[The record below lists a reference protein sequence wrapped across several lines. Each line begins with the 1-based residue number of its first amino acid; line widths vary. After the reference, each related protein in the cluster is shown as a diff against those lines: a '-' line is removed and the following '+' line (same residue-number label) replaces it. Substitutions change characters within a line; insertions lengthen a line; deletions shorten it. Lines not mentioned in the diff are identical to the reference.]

1 MLFSAI
7 FSLDHIEKNTI
18 IGTNEFQEYY
28 NILRASSPAV
38 TVSTKMAD
46 STAFS
51 VNTVIKW
58 FPITTGVFK
67 LNMVLYFFGDGSRV
81 LA

>member
-1 MLFSAI
+1 MTYFLAVIRTKCRARIGETETAI
-7 FSLDHIEKNTI
+7 
-18 IGTNEFQEYY
+18 
-28 NILRASSPAV
+28 SPAV